1 MQQVIKRNLS
11 LLIFVIFV
19 AWLGLGFPTN
29 KQGVQSPVISA
40 SQLTVPCEP
49 GAALPNLTLN
59 EDGTQAILSWVQRN
73 SEGVSSLMISEFVM
87 KSGWTQPEEVVSG
100 DTWFVNWAD
109 FPSVSVLDDGTRA
122 VHWLDKI
129 SADTY
134 AYGIKVS
141 IKKKD
146 GIWSEPVIP
155 HSDISPAEHGFLAMR
170 SLGDRFYL
178 TWLDGRETL
187 SGKPMTLR
195 ATTIDAD
202 GTVAE
207 DYLLDDSVCDCCPV
221 DALVSEDEAVVF
233 YRDRDHLGVR
243 DIAWLKDPRIST
255 TSDDS
260 GLIHEDNWILP
271 GCPVNGPAVAGN
283 PDQWATAWYTEAD
296 RIDDSEGGAG
306 AVLLRES
313 GKDARDD
320 QVYRLDR
327 GNPLGRVDI
336 ISLRDGSYVV
346 SWLEKSGASA
356 EILLRHWVPGSEPG
370 ETISIGITKASRE
383 SGFPKLILVENL
395 LMVAYTAFDENGT
408 SMIKIWADSLLI
420 FSTRK

>member
-49 GAALPNLTLN
+49 GSALPNLTLN
-59 EDGTQAILSWVQRN
+59 EDGTQAILSWVQRD
-73 SEGVSSLMISEFVM
+73 SEGISSIMISEFVM

-146 GIWSEPVIP
+146 GVWGEPLIP

-187 SGKPMTLR
+187 
-195 ATTIDAD
+195 
-202 GTVAE
+202 
-207 DYLLDDSVCDCCPV
+207 
-221 DALVSEDEAVVF
+221 
-233 YRDRDHLGVR
+233 
-243 DIAWLKDPRIST
+243 
-255 TSDDS
+255 
-260 GLIHEDNWILP
+260 
-271 GCPVNGPAVAGN
+271 
-283 PDQWATAWYTEAD
+283 
-296 RIDDSEGGAG
+296 
-306 AVLLRES
+306 
-313 GKDARDD
+313 
-320 QVYRLDR
+320 
-327 GNPLGRVDI
+327 
-336 ISLRDGSYVV
+336 
-346 SWLEKSGASA
+346 
-356 EILLRHWVPGSEPG
+356 
-370 ETISIGITKASRE
+370 
-383 SGFPKLILVENL
+383 
-395 LMVAYTAFDENGT
+395 
-408 SMIKIWADSLLI
+408 
-420 FSTRK
+420 